1 MISIISIVL
10 FLLVV
15 TSPYKANDARLYLFI
30 IALIIL
36 LGASY
41 FEGKENG

>member
-1 MISIISIVL
+1 MSYIISVVL
-10 FLLVV
+10 FLLIA

-30 IALIIL
+30 IGLIIL